1 MIERLVP
8 DVARKLVENNKINK
22 TWGVFTSIQ
31 IKYKCTNYIY
41 IEASYFKTPPKY
53 MWQHIIR

>member
-8 DVARKLVENNKINK
+8 DVARKLVENNKIIK

-31 IKYKCTNYIY
+31 NKYKCTNYIY
-41 IEASYFKTPPKY
+41 T
-53 MWQHIIR
+53 